1 MPFSKLPPAPFC
13 RLYLTSSSGVCLSPQ
28 APLQKSYTCKKDKK
42 DHHKPRHRRSS
53 ADASRRR
60 GAAPGGADAA
70 QPLPTAPPQ
79 AAHGHAR
86 RTEAP
91 PQVALTQRTAEAPPQ
106 AALTQRTAEHAAE
119 VPPQAA
125 PTRCATPY
133 SRIWRPLAAAL
144 ACGSWAFTG
153 GLACHGGPHVGPH
166 TLTPCWRKP
175 YRGCRGRRSS
185 RGQERLAQGQR
196 GRGSTCPHPTKG
208 GDPAPWV
215 RPTTPPAAPSGHR
228 GRPTWGATASP
239 HAQGPRSLAN
249 WYAM

>member
-28 APLQKSYTCKKDKK
+28 APLVFPQKSYTCKKDKK

-106 AALTQRTAEHAAE
+106 AALTQQRTAEHPG
-119 VPPQAA
+119 V
-125 PTRCATPY
+125 
-133 SRIWRPLAAAL
+133 LD
-144 ACGSWAFTG
+144 
-153 GLACHGGPHVGPH
+153 V
-166 TLTPCWRKP
+166 
-175 YRGCRGRRSS
+175 RGRSDFS
-185 RGQERLAQGQR
+185 RF
-196 GRGSTCPHPTKG
+196 
-208 GDPAPWV
+208 DPASPGDGPTLATLV
-215 RPTTPPAAPSGHR
+215 RPR
-228 GRPTWGATASP
+228 R
-239 HAQGPRSLAN
+239 RL
-249 WYAM
+249 